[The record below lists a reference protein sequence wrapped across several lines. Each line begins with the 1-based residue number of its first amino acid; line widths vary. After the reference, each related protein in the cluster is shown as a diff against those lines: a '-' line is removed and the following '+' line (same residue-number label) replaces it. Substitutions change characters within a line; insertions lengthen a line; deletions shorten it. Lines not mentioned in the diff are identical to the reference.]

1 MGGSFELTG
10 ITVGSRAL
18 YIASGSPAES
28 TASRASSNTGS
39 GGHQTISFSSLS
51 LHLRRPSSSPPITTL
66 LLIELLLGQKGT
78 RNRKQDLRSSAF
90 FRLIEAACS
99 LLPRTESRSAAV
111 DFAEDEED
119 LREKEGLEKKKW
131 EEEDDEE
138 TATESEK
145 TSAILRGIEGFL
157 ISLSLYFF
165 SLGSLSSV
173 DKLALGIAEVAEQIS
188 TLSASVTQ
196 DKSVRLFFSFSNMGV
211 IQTFKVNGPLHSL
224 MGIWKV

>member
-1 MGGSFELTG
+1 MGGSFKLTG

-39 GGHQTISFSSLS
+39 GGHQTISFSSLF
-51 LHLRRPSSSPPITTL
+51 LHLRRPSSSPAITTL

-78 RNRKQDLRSSAF
+78 RNRKQDLRSSAL

-111 DFAEDEED
+111 DFAEEEEED
-119 LREKEGLEKKKW
+119 LREKEGREKKKL
-131 EEEDDEE
+131 EEEE

-145 TSAILRGIEGFL
+145 TSAILRWKEGFIIFL
-157 ISLSLYFF
+157 SLSTSS
-165 SLGSLSSV
+165 SL
-173 DKLALGIAEVAEQIS
+173 
-188 TLSASVTQ
+188 
-196 DKSVRLFFSFSNMGV
+196 
-211 IQTFKVNGPLHSL
+211 
-224 MGIWKV
+224 